1 MVIASTVG
9 ALTDAFKAI
18 KVELTLKAGELGLT
32 KEPRH
37 NVGDKATGL
46 VNGKGTP
53 MGKEGK
59 DIAAAI

>member
-1 MVIASTVG
+1 MVVASTVG